1 MVDRRQITVGMA
13 ASLVVASDA
22 RAGDQGTKAGMESF
36 TSGGLPIGVEWFP
49 AGSGTG
55 PAVLL
60 LHGADGLTFAEGY
73 RLAARVLASAGY
85 HVGFVHYLDRTRD
98 RRVVYSRIKQ
108 DYPTWM
114 TVTRDAVSWI
124 ANHPGVDP
132 ARIGIVG
139 VSLGAALAIDTAGA
153 DTRIKALV
161 DYFGPV
167 LDGVHGRVKRLPPTL
182 ILHGQMDGVVGIEHA
197 HAFEAMLKRL
207 GTPYEIKIY
216 PDQGHGFIGAAQL
229 DSAARVSAFLGRH
242 LGAAARPG

>member
-1 MVDRRQITVGMA
+1 MVDRREVTLGVA
-13 ASLVVASDA
+13 ASLLSASEL
-22 RAGDQGTKAGMESF
+22 RADDKGAKSGMDSF
-36 TSGGLPIGVEWFP
+36 TSGGVAIGAEWFP

-98 RRVVYSRIKQ
+98 RRVIYSRIKQ

-114 TVTRDAVSWI
+114 SVTRDAVSWI
-124 ANHPGVDP
+124 ATHPGVDP
-132 ARIGIVG
+132 DRIGIVG
-139 VSLGAALAIDTAGA
+139 ISLGAALAIDTAGA
-153 DTRIKALV
+153 DPRIKALV

-167 LDGVHGRVKRLPPTL
+167 LEGVHGRVKRLPPTL
-182 ILHGQMDGVVGIEHA
+182 ILHGQMDGVVGVEHA

-207 GTPYEIKIY
+207 GTPYEMKIY
-216 PDQGHGFIGAAQL
+216 PDQGHGFIGAAQF
-229 DSAARVSAFLGRH
+229 DSATRVSAFLGRH
-242 LGAAARPG
+242 LGAPGRAG